1 MEGQIEGLSIAGRSC
16 GLWNFKNSFKVMAAR
31 GRDRLREKNEE
42 SWSKIENN
50 KTDQN
55 NISREIRTNHRGNK
69 KWRGEVG
76 IK

>member
-42 SWSKIENN
+42 GLK
-50 KTDQN
+50 
-55 NISREIRTNHRGNK
+55 
-69 KWRGEVG
+69 
-76 IK
+76 